1 MMPSMNPDVL
11 VIGGGS
17 AGVAAALAAA
27 RQGAVTLLVE
37 RHGFFGG
44 AGTASLVHS
53 FCGLYEPPKTADA
66 PPQMANPGLPAE
78 LERALLAQGIA
89 HGPVRMGRV
98 DVLLHQPWRLAAFYD
113 RWISQEANLTF
124 LLHTE
129 VTGIETKKDR
139 VAEVRLLCRGTHT
152 TLHPRTVVDAS
163 GDAVVAVMAG
173 HPLDAQEGIVFQ
185 RPAYIVGIS
194 GAAADL
200 LEGDGPLQL
209 AGWIARAIQAGD
221 LPPACAG
228 AHFRRSTHGDIFLT
242 LDLAGDEEDCAYDP
256 NSAASLTKVEVI
268 GRDTAFR
275 LVDHLR
281 AQHPA
286 FEKARITA
294 LPARAGIRESRRWTG
309 EARLEQADIL
319 HSLEPS
325 DTVAWASWPLEVRET
340 ARGPRMQYPHEPKSA
355 GIPLRALR
363 ARDLKNVFLAGRCIA
378 ASHGAQASIR
388 VMGTALATGQAAGL
402 AAARLA
408 AEPGASTATLA
419 QQTREILTSL
429 KTEPRE

>member
-1 MMPSMNPDVL
+1 MNPDVL

-53 FCGLYEPPKTADA
+53 FCGLYEPPQTAEA
-66 PPQMANPGLPAE
+66 TPRVANPGLPAE
-78 LERALLAQGIA
+78 LERELLAQGIA
-89 HGPVRMGRV
+89 HGPVRMGKV

-113 RWISQEANLTF
+113 RWVSHNRHLAF

-129 VTGIETKKDR
+129 VARIETENDR
-139 VAEVRLLCRGTHT
+139 VVEVGLLCRGTHT
-152 TLHPRTVVDAS
+152 TLRPRTVVDAS
-163 GDAVVAVMAG
+163 GDAVVAVMTG
-173 HPLDAQEGIVFQ
+173 HPLDTHEGVIFQ

-194 GAAADL
+194 GTAADL
-200 LEGDGPLQL
+200 LENDGPLQL
-209 AGWIARAIQAGD
+209 AGWIASAIQKKD

-228 AHFRRSTHGDIFLT
+228 AHFRRSLDGDIFMT
-242 LDLAGDEEDCAYDP
+242 LDLTGDAEDCAYDP
-256 NSAASLTKVEVI
+256 NSPASLTKLEMI

-286 FEKARITA
+286 FASARITA
-294 LPARAGIRESRRWTG
+294 LPARAGIRESRRWLG
-309 EARLEQADIL
+309 ETQLEQADIL
-319 HSLEPS
+319 HSRQPA
-325 DTVAWASWPLEVRET
+325 DTVAWASWPVEGRET
-340 ARGPRMQYPHEPKSA
+340 ARGPRMQYPHEPKAA
-355 GIPLRALR
+355 GIPLGALR
-363 ARDLKNVFLAGRCIA
+363 ARDLKNVFLAGRCIS

-388 VMGTALATGQAAGL
+388 VMGTALATGQAAGI
-402 AAARLA
+402 AAATFATDETCPTA
-408 AEPGASTATLA
+408 ALA
-419 QQTREILTSL
+419 QQVRDILTSL
-429 KTEPRE
+429 KTAT